1 MVAEAVD
8 DFRLFSLFAAV
19 EVVVVVVVLVVL
31 VVDEAG
37 ERCLDD
43 FRLFSGL
50 ADLTALV
57 FLLLGKAVFFS
68 CSFGLRRFNAN
79 FCNTIAFR

>member
-1 MVAEAVD
+1 MFAAVVVAEAVD

-19 EVVVVVVVLVVL
+19 EVVVVLVVL
-31 VVDEAG
+31 VVDEADEG
-37 ERCLDD
+37 CLDD

-68 CSFGLRRFNAN
+68 FGLRRFNAN